1 MTTEYTTYA
10 CTACKKQ
17 LSMAELMNHTCQIT
31 EDRVRSLIAE
41 ALTEKEDHIR
51 RIWREEHAKHVKRLV
66 SEKELLEQTRDEAL
80 EEAASVSNGYVYEPC
95 CFAAVE
101 SMSKRIRSLKH
112 ARPDQARQ
120 GEEALHKAPNLGP
133 DLGDRT
139 ERPSPASS
147 LREFVGAADT
157 MRRSFAQEDWREY
170 TDAKKRYDTARSR
183 IDVEEFVKDRDALL
197 TNWRENRKR
206 AEHAEQRLEHEIR
219 RFQGADR
226 GRADAIAERDTLRTE
241 LAKANEAL
249 DVCASVFTPLAGGF
263 YGIVQGTDVGDMRV
277 ALQRTGRLG
286 GSK

>member
-41 ALTEKEDHIR
+41 AITEKEEHVR
-51 RIWREEHAKHVKRLV
+51 RVVREEAAKAHVVNFNDWYNGVVRESKLKSGDPERMM
-66 SEKELLEQTRDEAL
+66 QQARDEAL

-147 LREFVGAADT
+147 LRKFIEAADT
-157 MRRSFAQEDWREY
+157 LKERLLIVAPGSFTE
-170 TDAKKRYDTARSR
+170 RYDTARSR
-183 IDVEEFVKDRDALL
+183 IDVEKPVAQHPNDPQVQAILGTAE
-197 TNWRENRKR
+197 R
-206 AEHAEQRLEHEIR
+206 AINKARLEKIATEVLAGLCSGQPCHEDQWIYD
-219 RFQGADR
+219 A
-226 GRADAIAERDTLRTE
+226 GRAVAAARALIAE
-241 LAKANEAL
+241 L
-249 DVCASVFTPLAGGF
+249 D
-263 YGIVQGTDVGDMRV
+263 
-277 ALQRTGRLG
+277 
-286 GSK
+286 KEEK